1 MTEKEKKELEKF
13 VNKICYN
20 NDLKDLYLIEI
31 LYQDKDYL
39 WDQISDQTLH

>member
-1 MTEKEKKELEKF
+1 MTEKDKKELEKI

-20 NDLKDLYLIEI
+20 NYFKNIYLIGI